1 MATIDASVCEDFSTV
16 ISRST
21 QRQRILL
28 VCPPFQHISI
38 ASLSTAQLATYLR
51 ANGAECQEAYLHFEL
66 AKIVGLQ
73 RYRDITDGAGLSHA
87 ELLFSEGYHV
97 GPLGPKYAETIS
109 RLFGNPSERDA
120 MREAFEAA
128 CVAHLQQARPDVV
141 GLTTSFSQLIASLW
155 MARLIKRRM
164 PAVTVVLGGSACHL
178 PMGRAI
184 LDAYPD
190 VDCVVSGYGETPLLA
205 LSSGILRTRCVIDNP
220 RAPNPG
226 EVSLPDYESYLR
238 QAEGFEANTQINL
251 VFQSSRGCWWA
262 EKHPCN
268 FCGLNGSQVGFVS
281 KSSERSLMEIRTLW
295 ERHGKNLLAADSV
308 MSREHLREVIS
319 RLGEFETGPRVF
331 YELKANLTEAEVVA
345 LARARILA
353 QIGIESLSTHLLKQ
367 MNKGTT
373 AIRNL
378 ATLKWCRER
387 RVPVAWNQLC
397 AIPGECEE
405 DYEQQIALMRRI
417 PHFPPPDLAN
427 PIKVERFSAYFER
440 FRDFGWTSVEPNPLY
455 RALHPHLDDRA
466 LGQIA
471 SHFVGLG
478 GVSPSAYFERF
489 AAAVVEWRERNA
501 RNDGLFLDPQQ
512 GLVLNTPPTS
522 RRYRLPKA
530 VMRVL
535 DCTHRV
541 TTIERVL
548 DDVQCERSTL
558 SEMQEHG
565 MLYIEG
571 DQVLNLT
578 IRTQPPALG

>member
-1 MATIDASVCEDFSTV
+1 
-16 ISRST
+16 
-21 QRQRILL
+21 
-28 VCPPFQHISI
+28 
-38 ASLSTAQLATYLR
+38 
-51 ANGAECQEAYLHFEL
+51 
-66 AKIVGLQ
+66 
-73 RYRDITDGAGLSHA
+73 
-87 ELLFSEGYHV
+87 
-97 GPLGPKYAETIS
+97 
-109 RLFGNPSERDA
+109 
-120 MREAFEAA
+120 
-128 CVAHLQQARPDVV
+128 
-141 GLTTSFSQLIASLW
+141 
-155 MARLIKRRM
+155 MARLIKCWM
-164 PAVTVVLGGSACHL
+164 PSITVVLGGSSCDL

-190 VDCVVSGYGETPLLA
+190 VDCIVSGYGEMPLLA
-205 LSSGILRTRCVIDNP
+205 LSTGILRTRCVIENLA
-220 RAPNPG
+220 APDSG
-226 EVSLPDYESYLR
+226 EALLPDYESYLR
-238 QAEGFEANTQINL
+238 QAEQFEGDAQINL

-262 EKHPCN
+262 EKHACN
-268 FCGLNGSQVGFVS
+268 FCGLNGSQRGFVS
-281 KSSERSLMEIRTLW
+281 KSSERTLMEIRTLW

-308 MSREHLREVIS
+308 MAREHLRGVIP

-373 AIRNL
+373 AIGNL

-397 AIPGECEE
+397 AIPGEREQ
-405 DYEQQIALMRRI
+405 DYEQQITLMRRI
-417 PHFPPPDLAN
+417 PHFPPPDLVN
-427 PIKVERFSAYFER
+427 PIKVERFSAHFER
-440 FRDFGWTSVEPNPLY
+440 FRDFGWTGVEPNPLY

-471 SHFVGLG
+471 THFVGVG
-478 GVSPSAYFERF
+478 GVSAVTYFNRF
-489 AAAVVEWRERNA
+489 AAAVAEWRERNA
-501 RNDGLFLDPQQ
+501 RNDGLFLDPQL

-522 RRYRLPKA
+522 RRYQLPKV

-541 TTIERVL
+541 TAIERVL
-548 DDVQCERSTL
+548 DDVQCDRSTL

-565 MLYIEG
+565 MLHIEG
-571 DQVLNLT
+571 DRVLNLT